1 MGITIESQRVSKGVS
16 TRTGAVLEEFSES
29 GGSSQMTLQGMED
42 FGIWISILNT
52 SHYLSLQLIGSDSRN
67 VCRHKRDRD
76 SICPSYPGWDG
87 GTEGKASVP
96 SNLVC
101 LVFLWPVY
109 PLGYNSCFFSD

>member
-1 MGITIESQRVSKGVS
+1 MD
-16 TRTGAVLEEFSES
+16 
-29 GGSSQMTLQGMED
+29 SSQVTLQGIED
-42 FGIWISILNT
+42 FGVWISILNA

-96 SNLVC
+96 GNPLC

-109 PLGYNSCFFSD
+109 PWDTAPVSSVVDDSPVIRPDVAGTEERTRQG